1 MKVDLLNTPKEDEKD
16 EEEILECLNC
26 EARYSIS
33 LSEDYLYQNAC
44 YCPFCGEYIVRS
56 D

>member
-1 MKVDLLNTPKEDEKD
+1 MKDDLLNTPNENEKD
-16 EEEILECLNC
+16 EEELLECLNC

-33 LSEDYLYQNAC
+33 LGEDYLYQYSW